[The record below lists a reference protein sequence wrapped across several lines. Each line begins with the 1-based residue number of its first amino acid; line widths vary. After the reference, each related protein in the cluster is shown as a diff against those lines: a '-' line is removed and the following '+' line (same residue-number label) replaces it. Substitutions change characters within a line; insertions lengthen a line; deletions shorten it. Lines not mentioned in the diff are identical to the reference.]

1 MADTKIEMKIEEEIK
16 PLKELCEK
24 IVKMANAELDK
35 GAENIETHELYE
47 VADII
52 KDIAEAK
59 KNTVEACYKT
69 YILKAMEENED
80 DYGETWDE
88 NGRMNYRG
96 QRRDSKGRYMSNRGR
111 GGMGYTEPPYMMDME
126 MYGMNPEELRKMDKL
141 KGVHYYTEG
150 GNQGGNQGGNS
161 NGGNSGNSGNGRMMY
176 EEGYNNGYSEGKR
189 NGGSNSRMERAR
201 RNYEEKH
208 DMASLEEMMDA
219 IKEEVEKQKPH
230 MDANQ
235 KNMTKSKLTNLVNMI

>member
-24 IVKMANAELDK
+24 LVKMANSELDK

-52 KDIAEAK
+52 KDFTEAK

-96 QRRDSKGRYMSNRGR
+96 QRRDSQGRFMSSRGR
-111 GGMGYTEPPYMMDME
+111 GGRGYVEPPYMMDMD
-126 MYGMNPEELRKMDKL
+126 MYNMRPEDLRKMDKMS
-141 KGVHYYTEG
+141 GVHYYTETSNMNNTNMQN
-150 GNQGGNQGGNS
+150 GNIG
-161 NGGNSGNSGNGRMMY
+161 
-176 EEGYNNGYSEGKR
+176 
-189 NGGSNSRMERAR
+189 NSRMERAR

-208 DMASLEEMMDA
+208 DMASWEELLDA
-219 IKEEVEKQKPH
+219 IKEEIEKQKPH

-235 KNMTKSKLTNLVNMI
+235 KNMAKSKLTNLVNMI